1 MNICLVGINQCMEP
15 VAIREKVAVR
25 SGKPDDV
32 LQLLRS
38 RISHGVILSTCN
50 RTVRQLPA
58 LTDEQRYSLEMM
70 TRAIVAKI
78 LKDPIHSLKANGH
91 NNHDYAAMVEELF
104 QLHEEKSR

>member
-1 MNICLVGINQCMEP
+1 MNICLVGIHQGMEP
-15 VAIREKVAVR
+15 VAIREKAAVR

-50 RTVRQLPA
+50 RTVSQLPP
-58 LTDEQRYSLEMM
+58 LSDEEQYSLKMM

-78 LKDPIHSLKANGH
+78 LKDSIHNLKTNGL
-91 NNHDYAAMVEELF
+91 ATVITLKWLEELF